1 MICCVNI
8 ILDSSSDCKKTSY
21 TLADGLTLATV
32 KPGLTNDQ
40 DTKQRRGNIQ
50 WLFYRNFT
58 QNEKNKKLSLAS
70 YDITSS
76 RLIKVTHLN
85 LLPHCNTC
93 IYKSCSID
101 CLENHTPNISIISI
115 YHSKRSLA

>member
-70 YDITSS
+70 YDVTSS
-76 RLIKVTHLN
+76 RLIKVTYMYLY
-85 LLPHCNTC
+85 LLPHCNNVYTN
-93 IYKSCSID
+93 
-101 CLENHTPNISIISI
+101 LAQLTAQQTTPQTF
-115 YHSKRSLA
+115 